1 MERAT
6 ECCCRTKKVDMTPI
20 RLEGDDDEE
29 DGGDDDKEDEEDED
43 DESTPVPPSKRRTA
57 ACVSMLAFFAPTVQL
72 TLRLLL
78 ETASSHGILKRK
90 KAKTTMKTMHQS
102 RPTRFWVLNL
112 RVRKLRR
119 WMDYWTTTSKR
130 VVIIEVCDLFVVVT
144 GLGRRV
150 IFFSLRSSYR
160 RICFVFVRAY
170 GRHPVLRF
178 AEPIRARV
186 SISHTA

>member
-1 MERAT
+1 
-6 ECCCRTKKVDMTPI
+6 MTPI

-29 DGGDDDKEDEEDED
+29 DGGDDDKEDEEDDD
-43 DESTPVPPSKRRTA
+43 DESTPVPPSKRHTA
-57 ACVSMLAFFAPTVQL
+57 AYVFMLAFFAATIQL

-78 ETASSHGILKRK
+78 ETASSHGILSKRK
-90 KAKTTMKTMHQS
+90 KAKTTMKTRHQS
-102 RPTRFWVLNL
+102 RPTRFWVLNQ

-130 VVIIEVCDLFVVVT
+130 VVVIIEVCDLFVVVT
-144 GLGRRV
+144 GLGRH
-150 IFFSLRSSYR
+150 IIFSLAFIYR
-160 RICFVFVRAY
+160 RLCFVFIRACR
-170 GRHPVLRF
+170 RHPVLRF